1 VRGVIVCH
9 VRIMVV
15 DDEVSVREACVESLE
30 AAGYRAE
37 GFGRGEP
44 ALEAIADERPD
55 VLVVNWR
62 LPGFLDGVEIAR
74 RARRLQPDLRILMIT
89 GDAGNV
95 AGRALG
101 AGVLQVLQKP
111 VTRDALL
118 TVVQSLFD
126 TPPGPRTP

>member
-1 VRGVIVCH
+1 M
-9 VRIMVV
+9 RILVV
-15 DDEVSVREACVESLE
+15 DDEVSIREACLESLE
-30 AAGYRAE
+30 AAGFHAQ

-55 VLVVNWR
+55 LLVVNWR
-62 LPGFLDGVEIAR
+62 LPGFLDGIEVAR
-74 RARRLQPDLRILMIT
+74 RARRLQPDLRIVMIT

-111 VTRDALL
+111 VTQEALVA
-118 TVVQSLFD
+118 VVQSIIE
-126 TPPGPRTP
+126 PPGGAVNAVK

>member
-1 VRGVIVCH
+1 MRIV
-9 VRIMVV
+9 VV
-15 DDEVSVREACVESLE
+15 DDEASVREACVESLE
-30 AAGYRAE
+30 AAGHRVD

-55 VLVVNWR
+55 LLVVNWR

-74 RARRLQPDLRILMIT
+74 RARRLQPDLRIVMIT

-111 VTRDALL
+111 VTRDAL
-118 TVVQSLFD
+118 VAAVQSLFE
-126 TPPGPRTP
+126 PPATPRTP